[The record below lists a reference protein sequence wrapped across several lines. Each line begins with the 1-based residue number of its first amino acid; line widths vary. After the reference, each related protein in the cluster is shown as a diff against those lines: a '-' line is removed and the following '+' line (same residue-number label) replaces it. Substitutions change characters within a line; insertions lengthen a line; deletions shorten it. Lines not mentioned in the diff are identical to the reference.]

1 MPKLTVERLFSDPPL
16 FADAPRHLH
25 MAPDGGCITYLQ
37 AAPDDRQR
45 LDLWRADP
53 KTGTAE
59 RWVSGADIDADGP
72 ATAAELAEK
81 ERRRAFTQGITDYQ
95 WHPDGRALLLVAEGG
110 GHLLDV
116 ATCHI
121 RSVTPEGQRY
131 TDIKLSPLGRHLSY
145 VADGN
150 LYIMSLADGSERT
163 VAASEDPNLSF
174 GIADFLA
181 QEEMNRYDGHW
192 WREDEGQIA
201 FTRVDLSPVRASHR
215 FAADDQGPRVIEQ
228 RYPFTG
234 EANPSVGLGL
244 YEVST
249 ASTRWIEYADDPEDY
264 LARVAFTA
272 GALAVQVQNRAQ
284 NRLRL
289 KLIDL
294 DSLDERLLI
303 EESSNTWINL
313 HDNFTPI
320 GEHDY
325 LWTSERS
332 GTSQIYRYRN
342 DGCEPVTQG
351 RGHITRIL
359 TANQEQALVCGWLE
373 TPTEQH
379 LYRIELADG
388 RPTRLTGPG
397 SPEPTGS
404 CEPAGSCEPTGWH
417 ELTASQGGAWLF
429 KRASSLQSP
438 GRIQFGQGDG
448 TWHQLSE
455 TKIDRQHPYYP
466 FVDEHVTP
474 ELGTLTAEDGQT
486 LHYSL
491 TRPQSPTGPVPLIL
505 YVYGGP
511 GVQRVRNEWPPLP
524 LQLFVQRGFGVLELD
539 NRGSANRGRR
549 FEAPIH
555 RRLGQA
561 EVRDQALGVEFA
573 ANLPWV
579 DAGRIGVFGHS
590 YGGYMA
596 LMCLAQVP
604 QRFRAGVAVA
614 PVTDWRLY
622 DTHYTERYLGPPKDN
637 AEGYEASSVLTHIE
651 GIRGKLLLMH
661 GMSDDNVVFT
671 HSMRLMT
678 ALQKANIPF
687 ELMTY
692 PGAKHSMQQK
702 AVAIHRFN
710 LILDFFERHLCE

>member
-16 FADAPRHLH
+16 FPEAPRHPH
-25 MAPDGGCITYLQ
+25 MAPDGSCITYLQ
-37 AAPDDRQR
+37 AAPENRER

-53 KTGTAE
+53 ETGTAE
-59 RWVSGADIDADGP
+59 RWVSGADLDADRP

-81 ERRRAFTQGITDYQ
+81 ERRRAFTQGITSYQ
-95 WHPDGRALLLVAEGG
+95 WHPDGQALLLVAEGS
-110 GHLLDV
+110 GHLLDA
-116 ATCHI
+116 ATGHI
-121 RSVTPEGQRY
+121 RRVTPEGQRY
-131 TDIKLSPLGRHLSY
+131 TDIKLSPQGRHLSY
-145 VADGN
+145 VGDGN
-150 LYIMSLADGSERT
+150 LYVRNLADGSDRN
-163 VAASEDPNLSF
+163 VAASDDPNLSF

-192 WREDEGQIA
+192 WREDERQIA

-215 FAADDQGPRVIEQ
+215 FEADGQGPQVIEQ
-228 RYPFTG
+228 RYPFVG
-234 EANPSVGLGL
+234 EANPSVGLAL
-244 YEVST
+244 YDVAT
-249 ASTRWIEYADDPEDY
+249 ATTRWIDYADDPQDY
-264 LARVAFTA
+264 LARVAFA
-272 GALAVQVQNRAQ
+272 SGELAVQVQNRTQ

-289 KLIDL
+289 KLFDL
-294 DSLDERLLI
+294 RSLDKRQLL
-303 EESSNTWINL
+303 EESSPTWINL

-320 GEHDY
+320 GKDDY

-332 GTSQIYRYRN
+332 DTSQIYRYRN
-342 DGCEPVTQG
+342 GGCEPVTQG
-351 RGHITRIL
+351 QGHITRIL
-359 TANQEQALVCGWLE
+359 AADGERALVCGWLE

-388 RPTRLTGPG
+388 SPTRLTG
-397 SPEPTGS
+397 S
-404 CEPAGSCEPTGWH
+404 GWH

-429 KRASSLQSP
+429 DRGSNLQTP
-438 GRIQFGQGDG
+438 GGIRYGRGDG
-448 TWHQLSE
+448 GWRQLSE
-455 TKIDRQHPYYP
+455 TKIDRQHPYHP
-466 FVDEHVTP
+466 FALQHITP
-474 ELGTLTAEDGQT
+474 ELGTLTAEDGQP
-486 LHYSL
+486 LHYRL
-491 TRPQSPTGPVPLIL
+491 TRPASPTEPGPLIV

-511 GVQRVRNEWPPLP
+511 GAQRVRNEWSPLT

-539 NRGSANRGRR
+539 NRGAANRGRR

-555 RRLGQA
+555 RRLGHA

-573 ANLPWV
+573 AELPWV
-579 DAGRIGVFGHS
+579 DTNRIGVFGHS

-596 LMCLAQVP
+596 LMCLAQAP
-604 QRFRAGVAVA
+604 EQFRAGVAVA

-622 DTHYTERYLGPPKDN
+622 DTHYTERYLGHPRDN
-637 AEGYEASSVLTHIE
+637 PEGYEASSVLTHID

-678 ALQKANIPF
+678 ALQQANIPF

-692 PGAKHSMQQK
+692 PGVKHSMQQK

>member
-37 AAPDDRQR
+37 TAPDDRER

-53 KTGTAE
+53 ETGAVE
-59 RWVSGADIDADGP
+59 RWISGADLAADAP

-81 ERRRAFTQGITDYQ
+81 ERRRAFTQGITSYQ
-95 WHPDGRALLLVAEGG
+95 WHPDGQALLLVAEGG

-116 ATCHI
+116 ATGHI
-121 RSVTPEGQRY
+121 RRVTPEGQRY
-131 TDIKLSPLGRHLSY
+131 TDIKLSPQGRHLSY

-150 LYIMSLADGSERT
+150 LYIKSLADGSERT
-163 VAASEDPNLSF
+163 VAASDDPNLSF

-181 QEEMNRYDGHW
+181 QEEMDRYDGHW

-215 FAADDQGPRVIEQ
+215 FAADDQGPQVIEQ

-234 EANPSVGLGL
+234 EANPLVSLGL
-244 YEVST
+244 HEVAT
-249 ASTRWIEYADDPEDY
+249 ATTRWIDYADDPEDY
-264 LARVAFTA
+264 LARVAFTP

-284 NRLRL
+284 NRLRV

-313 HDNFTPI
+313 HDNFTRI
-320 GEHDY
+320 GEDDY

-351 RGHITRIL
+351 QGHITRIL
-359 TANQEQALVCGWLE
+359 TANSERALVCGWLE

-388 RPTRLTGPG
+388 SHTRLTGP
-397 SPEPTGS
+397 
-404 CEPAGSCEPTGWH
+404 GWH

-429 KRASSLQSP
+429 ERASSLQSP
-438 GRIQFGQGDG
+438 SRIQFGQGDG
-448 TWHQLSE
+448 VWRQLSE
-455 TKIDRQHPYYP
+455 TKIDRQHSYHP

-491 TRPQSPTGPVPLIL
+491 TRPQSSTEPVPLIL
-505 YVYGGP
+505 HVYGGP

-579 DAGRIGVFGHS
+579 DPNRIGVFGHS

-596 LMCLAQVP
+596 LMCLAQMP

-622 DTHYTERYLGPPKDN
+622 DTHYTERYLGHPKDN
-637 AEGYEASSVLTHIE
+637 AEGYEASSVLTHID

-692 PGAKHSMQQK
+692 PSAKHSMQQK